1 MNQKIKDNTYFKFN
15 YFILIMEY
23 KNDLIGKKV
32 LIICNSIGSS
42 YKKLYCSYVLG
53 EITGYNPDTNK
64 IMVIRNAEHADSPIE
79 FKINNDNLFATR
91 EPENDNEKWW
101 YVAFVDDKAI
111 QLLKL
116 NLLKQNNRRPVY
128 KSYYL
133 STICYGKY
141 KSKKEYLTYL
151 LNELNNKSK

>member
-1 MNQKIKDNTYFKFN
+1 MDSI
-15 YFILIMEY
+15 
-23 KNDLIGKKV
+23 NDLIGKKV
-32 LIICNSIGSS
+32 LIISNSIGNS

-64 IMVIRNAEHADSPIE
+64 IMVIINAEHADSPIE
-79 FKINNDNLFATR
+79 FKINNDNQFATR

-101 YVAFVDDKAI
+101 YTAFVDDKAI

-133 STICYGKY
+133 SSICYGKY

>member
-1 MNQKIKDNTYFKFN
+1 
-15 YFILIMEY
+15 MESR
-23 KNDLIGKKV
+23 NDLIGKKV

-42 YKKLYCSYVLG
+42 YKRLYCSYVLG

-64 IMVIRNAEHADSPIE
+64 IMVIRNTEHVDSPIE
-79 FKINNDNLFATR
+79 FKINNDNRFATR

-101 YVAFVDDKAI
+101 YVALVDDKAI
-111 QLLKL
+111 QLLKG

-133 STICYGKY
+133 SNIDYGKH

>member
-1 MNQKIKDNTYFKFN
+1 MDSR
-15 YFILIMEY
+15 
-23 KNDLIGKKV
+23 NDLIGKKV
-32 LIICNSIGSS
+32 LIISNSIGNS

-64 IMVIRNAEHADSPIE
+64 IMVIINAEHADSPIE
-79 FKINNDNLFATR
+79 FKINNDNRFATR

-101 YVAFVDDKAI
+101 YTAFVDDKAI

-133 STICYGKY
+133 SSICYGKY

>member
-1 MNQKIKDNTYFKFN
+1 MDSR
-15 YFILIMEY
+15 
-23 KNDLIGKKV
+23 NDLIGKKV
-32 LIICNSIGSS
+32 LIISNSIGSS

-64 IMVIRNAEHADSPIE
+64 IMVIINAENTDSPIE
-79 FKINNDNLFATR
+79 FKINNDNQFATR

-101 YVAFVDDKAI
+101 YTAFVDDKAI

>member
-1 MNQKIKDNTYFKFN
+1 
-15 YFILIMEY
+15 MEY
-23 KNDLIGKKV
+23 RNDLIGKKV

-64 IMVIRNAEHADSPIE
+64 IMVIRNTEHVDSPIE
-79 FKINNDNLFATR
+79 FKINNDNDNRFATR

-101 YVAFVDDKAI
+101 YVAFDDDKAI

-133 STICYGKY
+133 STICYGKH

>member
-1 MNQKIKDNTYFKFN
+1 MDSRNEKKK
-15 YFILIMEY
+15 
-23 KNDLIGKKV
+23 KKV

-53 EITGYNPDTNK
+53 EITGYDPATNK
-64 IMVIRNAEHADSPIE
+64 IMVIRNTEHADSPIE
-79 FKINNDNLFATR
+79 FKINNDNRFATR

-101 YVAFVDDKAI
+101 YVAFTDEEAI
-111 QLLKL
+111 QLLKR